1 MLWKEFVADFQKYIL
16 MERSEVCLQEA
27 PVHVFCGWSFFLAA
41 AGVPLSLL
49 SGLLFFLIGREK
61 TESLE

>member
-1 MLWKEFVADFQKYIL
+1 